1 MSDASS
7 WLGDFGVA
15 EATAIRRRR
24 QRSIANTQSAQLG
37 QLRGNRNLMDIQ
49 KRYSEGFQP
58 VVAGFNQRGLG
69 GPNVQSGI
77 KTAGLEKYAESLQRD
92 LGMETQNIQDQLNNV
107 ALDEAQSQ
115 ADLEDYLA
123 QLRLQKALS
132 VMQAAQNIKAYG
144 SY

>member
-1 MSDASS
+1 MSDTSYF
-7 WLGDFGVA
+7 WGDFGQA
-15 EATAIRRRR
+15 EASAIRRRR
-24 QRSIANTQSAQLG
+24 QRSVANTQAAQLG

-49 KRYSEGFQP
+49 KKYSENFQP
-58 VVAGFNQRGLG
+58 TVASFNQRGLG

-92 LGMETQNIQDQLNNV
+92 LGNESASIQDQLNSV

-123 QLRLQKALS
+123 QLRLQKAMS
-132 VMQAAQNIKAYG
+132 VMQAAQNIKTFGAY
-144 SY
+144 